1 MNPKKTKVSKFSE
14 LVNGEIPVLVDVF
27 ADWCSPCKQISPIL
41 KDVKSTLNDSIKI
54 IKIDI
59 DKNQQIADKFQ
70 IKGVPT
76 LLLFKDGGV
85 IWKHSGLINKDELI
99 KIIKEKT

>member
-1 MNPKKTKVSKFSE
+1 MLEKAVAGAGGAVS
-14 LVNGEIPVLVDVF
+14 L
-27 ADWCSPCKQISPIL
+27 A
-41 KDVKSTLNDSIKI
+41 
-54 IKIDI
+54 KIDI

-85 IWKHSGLINKDELI
+85 IWKHSGLINKEELI
-99 KIIKEKT
+99 NIIKEKT